1 MSKDGRFYLRL
12 TEEERRMLDDVAEWL
27 GLEGNASGAVRF
39 MLREKHRQLAAEHP
53 DKKPPAKR
61 SRR

>member
-12 TEEERRMLDDVAEWL
+12 TNEERHMLDEVAEWL

-39 MLREKHRQLAAEHP
+39 MLREKHRQLAAEQP
-53 DKKPPAKR
+53 KPRPRSKR
-61 SRR
+61 K